1 MQIHP
6 CRRFVDFVSDAWRL
20 LRTHACSEEGSSLGP
35 SPKHFIALD
44 PQNNLPTILR
54 EQFFNFFEFILT
66 NFVVWPSRAQNIP
79 FCWYSCL
86 LFWLQGQSLADEV
99 EMEKQVNDPLRVWYE
114 ALNDED
120 PPLPQMLHIW
130 FYHIWFFW
138 PPNHSSSKPIKYTS
152 CTPTIHRWISTWLR
166 AMRAPDSILPSQRGM
181 NGGVIFLDRDDFFLP
196 FWLASSSLYRD
207 RRMI

>member
-54 EQFFNFFEFILT
+54 EQFFKFFEFILT

-114 ALNDED
+114 ALK
-120 PPLPQMLHIW
+120 W
-130 FYHIWFFW
+130 RR
-138 PPNHSSSKPIKYTS
+138 SSSS
-152 CTPTIHRWISTWLR
+152 
-166 AMRAPDSILPSQRGM
+166 PDVAHLILSHM
-181 NGGVIFLDRDDFFLP
+181 IFLAPESF
-196 FWLASSSLYRD
+196 
-207 RRMI
+207 IK

>member
-99 EMEKQVNDPLRVWYE
+99 EMEKQVNDPLRVWFE

-120 PPLPQMLHIW
+120 PPLPRC
-130 FYHIWFFW
+130 
-138 PPNHSSSKPIKYTS
+138 
-152 CTPTIHRWISTWLR
+152 CTF
-166 AMRAPDSILPSQRGM
+166 DSITY
-181 NGGVIFLDRDDFFLP
+181 DFFGPRIIHQVSRSNIPRALRQ
-196 FWLASSSLYRD
+196 FIGELAPGFVRWE
-207 RRMI
+207 RRIQFCHHKGGWMVASYSWIEMIFFFLSG